1 MKMTE
6 QEAIKIIKRLK
17 AYYPYLYKSI
27 TKDDAKEIVEVYQTQ
42 FKEIDSELV
51 LLAIDNWAGK
61 RITAPSIAE
70 IKGSIGD
77 LYYKF
82 NQKYSELS
90 NDEQTDPKEIEKISR
105 WIDVAWTCM
114 GYVIK

>member
-1 MKMTE
+1 MTE

-51 LLAIDNWAGK
+51 LMTIDNWAGK
-61 RITAPSIAE
+61 RTTAPSIAE
-70 IKGSIGD
+70 IKNSIGD
-77 LYYKF
+77 LYNRF
-82 NQKYSELS
+82 NEKYSELLH
-90 NDEQTDPKEIEKISR
+90 DENADPKEVEKISR
-105 WIDVAWTCM
+105 WRDIAWSCM
-114 GYVIK
+114 SYSIR